1 VLNDETEEHVMNAT
15 ARIASVLSG
24 VTLGLGLLAGAVPAA
39 HAGASHDRSGVETE
53 NWTQGKSLSDP
64 DGDSNGGMDKPG
76 FPGGVDDDQDGN
88 NGCGNDTD
96 REDDN
101 NGNCGRQPEQAAA
114 PACHDEDKIGAEAE
128 DDDSQCPE
136 SDATVTA
143 AARVEAA
150 VTAAASAPADT
161 TASASAGGTAA
172 AAAVEVAGAMEIAAM
187 ELPEADTIAP
197 AASRAP
203 VAGASGNRAGIL
215 ARTGAALLGLVL
227 VAGAYLGGGRLFG
240 LARGLLGS

>member
-1 VLNDETEEHVMNAT
+1 MNAT

-24 VTLGLGLLAGAVPAA
+24 AALGLGLLAGAVPAA

-53 NWTQGKSLSDP
+53 SWTQGRSLSDP

-76 FPGGVDDDQDGN
+76 FPGGFDDDKDGN

-101 NGNCGRQPEQAAA
+101 NGNCGRQPDQAAA
-114 PACHDEDKIGAEAE
+114 PACHDEDEIGAEAE
-128 DDDSQCPE
+128 DDESPCPE
-136 SDATVTA
+136 SAATVTA
-143 AARVEAA
+143 AAAA
-150 VTAAASAPADT
+150 ARVTAAASAPPDT
-161 TASASAGGTAA
+161 AASASAAAGAA
-172 AAAVEVAGAMEIAAM
+172 AAAVEVAGAMEVAM
-187 ELPEADTIAP
+187 ADTITP
-197 AASRAP
+197 AASRTP

-240 LARGLLGS
+240 LVSGRPGS